1 MSDRIYVCQYCGTAN
16 NFGKVCSR
24 CHVKLPYVKDL
35 VRLGSIIKREVEAR
49 KSRRRL
55 IELYN
60 SQKWKE

>member
-1 MSDRIYVCQYCGTAN
+1 MGKQTYVCRYCGLVNTYGAVC
-16 NFGKVCSR
+16 GK
-24 CHVKLPYVKDL
+24 CHEKLPYVKDL
-35 VRLGSIIKREVEAR
+35 VRLGSIIKREAEAR